1 MIEKKTQFSFIRFPL
16 KLLHLHNQILEFMQ
30 IFPNKGRMGLVSKQS
45 FLTNQREKMVQ
56 KTNNGN
62 HKNVIPDF
70 VLNTKVCCLQDVH
83 CYIYLWFLS
92 YF

>member
-1 MIEKKTQFSFIRFPL
+1 MIEKKNQFSFIRFPL

-56 KTNNGN
+56 KTNNG
-62 HKNVIPDF
+62 VFFQLP
-70 VLNTKVCCLQDVH
+70 
-83 CYIYLWFLS
+83 IYLLIFQLFEMKGIPHI
-92 YF
+92 Y